1 MRWNRISSGLA
12 LGFALMPLARTQHYG
27 TSLSYADNMIHTLG
41 ITGFPSAGH
50 LISGTNVSFGVET
63 ISGINI
69 VWPTQPYNSFQIT
82 EAKLEFT
89 GGGQPETVPL
99 ISAPLAFGVSLQKG
113 IRIASTHFN
122 DQADLTI
129 SLKVKIKNL
138 QLDGS
143 TVLQSGPVI
152 EYTSVVVP
160 KVHNQV
166 MAWGSQ
172 NGLYSILDCQQAKGK
187 IGSGSE
193 PKHSYIQAGP
203 VNDFLGD
210 EGDLTQRLNYITF
223 VHTSAHGNETG
234 VSDSFSGILS
244 WADIANAVGDDRT
257 VPDPNIV
264 ISYACSTIAIPNV
277 AAVGFR
283 IMEVI
288 NGVATIRTNR
298 ALAGFDVDIL
308 TGTDS
313 QTYEHARILYE
324 GLRDG
329 MHIEDAVDAANKAV
343 PLYRSDIDDGVWIK
357 MKINGDLKAKIRG
370 VYRQGIGS
378 AAYPLDTDWIVIL

>member
-1 MRWNRISSGLA
+1 MVHVVSV
-12 LGFALMPLARTQHYG
+12 
-27 TSLSYADNMIHTLG
+27 
-41 ITGFPSAGH
+41 TGYTEAGK
-50 LISGTNVSFGVET
+50 LISGTNENIGLQT
-63 ISGINI
+63 ATGIDI
-69 VWPTQPYNSFQIT
+69 LWLIQIYNSFQVI
-82 EAKLEFT
+82 EAKLEFS
-89 GGGQPETVPL
+89 GGGPTEVVPV
-99 ISAPLAFGVSLQKG
+99 ISAPLAYGVNITKG
-113 IRIASTHFN
+113 ARYASTHFA
-122 DQADLTI
+122 DQSNLTI
-129 SLKVKIKNL
+129 TLKVKIKNL
-138 QLDGS
+138 QFDGS

-172 NGLYSILDCQQAKGK
+172 NGLFSILDCQQAKGK

-203 VNDFLGD
+203 INDFLGD
-210 EGDLTQRLNYITF
+210 EGDLSQRLNDVTF
-223 VHTSAHGNETG
+223 VHTSAHGNEIG

-244 WADIANAVGDDRT
+244 WEDIANAVGDDRT

-264 ISYACSTIAIPNV
+264 ISFACSTIAIPNV

-288 NGVATIRTNR
+288 NGVATVRTNR
-298 ALAGFDVDIL
+298 ALAGFDVDVL
-308 TGTDS
+308 AGTDS
-313 QTYEHARILYE
+313 QTYEHARIVYE